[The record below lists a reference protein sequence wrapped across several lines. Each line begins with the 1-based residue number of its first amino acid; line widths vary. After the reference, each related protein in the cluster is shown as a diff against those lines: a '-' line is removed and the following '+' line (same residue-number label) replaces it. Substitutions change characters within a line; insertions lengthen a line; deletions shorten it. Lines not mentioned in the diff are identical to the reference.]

1 MNNFNKYTNS
11 IKQKEQTTKEQYI
24 SQLIKTT
31 ETIHKNLS
39 ATDRKA
45 AKTEIQRMKRENQR
59 TYNAKVEEKLNLLA
73 RGPIKS
79 NNLEY
84 TIKNKPEKKTMAHY
98 QVRAPPDRRNCK
110 AVPGV
115 STFLNCKVHVG
126 TYGDAARNRLLSK
139 SR

>member
-1 MNNFNKYTNS
+1 MNNFNKYTDS

-39 ATDRKA
+39 ATGRKA
-45 AKTEIQRMKRENQR
+45 AKTEIQRLKRENQR

-84 TIKNKPEKKTMAHY
+84 TIKNKPEKNDGPLPSK
-98 QVRAPPDRRNCK
+98 
-110 AVPGV
+110 
-115 STFLNCKVHVG
+115 G
-126 TYGDAARNRLLSK
+126 TP
-139 SR
+139 